1 MAAFPGGDPR
11 SARDSDASEAA
22 TREVADERELG
33 NWRVLKFAHRI
44 SQDKLTVRSDSRNED
59 IRQVPPSVEQ
69 ASGRAS
75 PIISLSYAVL
85 TANAPRM
92 PGVTPIDS

>member
-1 MAAFPGGDPR
+1 VAAFPDGDPR
-11 SARDSDASEAA
+11 SASDVSGAA
-22 TREVADERELG
+22 TVVEERELG

-59 IRQVPPSVEQ
+59 IRQDPPSVEQ

-92 PGVTPIDS
+92 PGVTPMDS